1 MRIALDMAI
10 DHVKTYAVPP
20 EDGKRPKCGTGGR

>member
-10 DHVKTYAVPP
+10 DHVRAYAVT
-20 EDGKRPKCGTGGR
+20 DGTDEAEGTVGA